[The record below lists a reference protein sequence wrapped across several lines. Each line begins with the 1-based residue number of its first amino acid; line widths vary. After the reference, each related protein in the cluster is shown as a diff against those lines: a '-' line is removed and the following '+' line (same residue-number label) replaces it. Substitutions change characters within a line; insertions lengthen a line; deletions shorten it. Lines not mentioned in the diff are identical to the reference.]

1 MPDAATLARWLDPEI
16 RAYVARCDSLFP
28 EAAAAPSPA
37 ESRVFYDR
45 LAAAFRAPRPPGLA
59 VRDAPP
65 LRRYRPAAMRHAAV
79 LLFVHGGGFVLGG
92 LESHDDICADLA
104 AGAGLEVVAVDY
116 RLAPDH
122 PWPAALDDVQAAYA
136 VLRAEGR
143 PVVVGGDSAGGNL
156 AAALCH
162 RLHRLG
168 EPPPRGQLLI
178 YAGLSANPLRV
189 AGRREADAP
198 MLTARECVHFL
209 RLYAGTADPTGNPE
223 LAPLEATD
231 FAGLPPAALFAA
243 GYDPVRQDME
253 DYAAALLAAGQP
265 VRYRADPGLVHGWLR
280 ARHSARLA
288 AAAFTAVVEAAG
300 ALAAGAITA

>member
-28 EAAAAPSPA
+28 DATVAPSLA
-37 ESRVFYDR
+37 ESRVLYDR
-45 LAAAFRAPRPPGLA
+45 FAAAFRAPRPAGLT
-59 VRDAPP
+59 VHDVPP
-65 LRRYRPAAMRHAAV
+65 LRRYRPAAMRHRAA
-79 LLFVHGGGFVLGG
+79 LLFAHGGGFVVGG

-104 AGAGLEVVAVDY
+104 AGAGLEVVAVNY

-122 PWPAALDDVQAAYA
+122 PWPAALDDVHAAYGM
-136 VLRAEGR
+136 LCAEGR
-143 PVVVGGDSAGGNL
+143 AVVVGGDSAGGNI

-162 RLHRLG
+162 RLRRLG
-168 EPPPRGQLLI
+168 EPLPLGLLLI

-189 AGRREADAP
+189 LGRREADAP
-198 MLTARECVHFL
+198 MLTAHECADYL
-209 RLYAGTADPTGNPE
+209 RLYAGTADPKGNPE

-231 FAGLPPAALFAA
+231 FTGLPPAALFAA
-243 GYDPVRQDME
+243 GYDPVRQDLE
-253 DYAAALLAAGQP
+253 DYAAALLAAGRP

-288 AAAFTAVVEAAG
+288 GTAFAAVVGAVG
-300 ALAAGAITA
+300 ALAAGAITP